1 MKINNLSFR
10 IPFIISVTFILCMLV
25 IVLIITV
32 VSSKTIEDTAIKGL
46 RVAAKS
52 YSDMIDLYFAEK
64 RLVMD
69 LYSKDRNLSRYLSNP
84 TEENRL
90 AAESSLKEFTRE
102 VADTQV
108 FYNYSLVNFNAN
120 IILDSIGGKLL
131 HINYGADSSDWKRFK
146 ENGYDFSAR
155 DFIQPSSA
163 NPLNAICVIWRGIK
177 DENVKVVGVLNSSIN
192 WMKFISDYILPSHI
206 GDTGS
211 IAIIDSKKNII
222 AHTDTNKLYIYD
234 SDIIGTSAYER
245 KPETIREKEDEF
257 FQYVLD
263 NDDGILE
270 YKDDDNVSQISLF
283 SSINNTPWHL
293 IVSYSQ
299 NEIYGDKNKLTKIV
313 IIIAVIMAF
322 IICLISK
329 CIASSIVKPLNIV
342 VMEADH
348 ISKGYIGHSKSELK
362 RKDEIGILMSSFYN
376 MKEAL
381 IEAVNVV
388 NVISKEAKNR
398 AEEIS
403 LKNGKLHSETESNFD
418 NMKET
423 SNVANNIGSS
433 VLETT
438 NYANELIDIMK
449 DANNS
454 IDMADVSITEAAN
467 NADSVSEASNKIR
480 DITKVIE
487 NIAFQTNILAL
498 NASVEAARAGE
509 NGRGFSV
516 VASEIRNLAQ
526 STSGSVKY
534 ISALIEESQK
544 RIEEAAKSTNES
556 KELFY
561 SMKEK
566 IEKAYTLLSNFTNAL
581 KLQKD
586 GIDSINLHIGNI
598 ENSSRNNTKLA
609 EDVSEISRE
618 LEELSINLEE
628 AMSFFKLK
636 TGEDQ

>member
-10 IPFIISVTFILCMLV
+10 IPFIISVTFILCMFV

-69 LYSKDRNLSRYLSNP
+69 LYFKDRNLSRYLSNP

-146 ENGYDFSAR
+146 KMDMIFLQEILYSLLQQ
-155 DFIQPSSA
+155 I
-163 NPLNAICVIWRGIK
+163 LNAICVIWKGIK
-177 DENVKVVGVLNSSIN
+177 DENGKVVGVLNSSIN

-293 IVSYSQ
+293 IVS
-299 NEIYGDKNKLTKIV
+299 
-313 IIIAVIMAF
+313 
-322 IICLISK
+322 
-329 CIASSIVKPLNIV
+329 
-342 VMEADH
+342 
-348 ISKGYIGHSKSELK
+348 
-362 RKDEIGILMSSFYN
+362 
-376 MKEAL
+376 
-381 IEAVNVV
+381 
-388 NVISKEAKNR
+388 
-398 AEEIS
+398 
-403 LKNGKLHSETESNFD
+403 
-418 NMKET
+418 
-423 SNVANNIGSS
+423 
-433 VLETT
+433 
-438 NYANELIDIMK
+438 
-449 DANNS
+449 
-454 IDMADVSITEAAN
+454 
-467 NADSVSEASNKIR
+467 
-480 DITKVIE
+480 
-487 NIAFQTNILAL
+487 
-498 NASVEAARAGE
+498 
-509 NGRGFSV
+509 
-516 VASEIRNLAQ
+516 
-526 STSGSVKY
+526 
-534 ISALIEESQK
+534 
-544 RIEEAAKSTNES
+544 
-556 KELFY
+556 
-561 SMKEK
+561 
-566 IEKAYTLLSNFTNAL
+566 
-581 KLQKD
+581 
-586 GIDSINLHIGNI
+586 
-598 ENSSRNNTKLA
+598 
-609 EDVSEISRE
+609 
-618 LEELSINLEE
+618 
-628 AMSFFKLK
+628 
-636 TGEDQ
+636 

>member
-10 IPFIISVTFILCMLV
+10 IPFIISVTFILCMFV

-163 NPLNAICVIWRGIK
+163 NPLNAICVIWKGIK
-177 DENVKVVGVLNSSIN
+177 DENGKVVGVLNSSIN

-293 IVSYSQ
+293 
-299 NEIYGDKNKLTKIV
+299 
-313 IIIAVIMAF
+313 
-322 IICLISK
+322 
-329 CIASSIVKPLNIV
+329 
-342 VMEADH
+342 
-348 ISKGYIGHSKSELK
+348 
-362 RKDEIGILMSSFYN
+362 
-376 MKEAL
+376 
-381 IEAVNVV
+381 
-388 NVISKEAKNR
+388 
-398 AEEIS
+398 
-403 LKNGKLHSETESNFD
+403 
-418 NMKET
+418 
-423 SNVANNIGSS
+423 
-433 VLETT
+433 
-438 NYANELIDIMK
+438 
-449 DANNS
+449 
-454 IDMADVSITEAAN
+454 
-467 NADSVSEASNKIR
+467 
-480 DITKVIE
+480 
-487 NIAFQTNILAL
+487 
-498 NASVEAARAGE
+498 
-509 NGRGFSV
+509 
-516 VASEIRNLAQ
+516 
-526 STSGSVKY
+526 
-534 ISALIEESQK
+534 
-544 RIEEAAKSTNES
+544 
-556 KELFY
+556 
-561 SMKEK
+561 
-566 IEKAYTLLSNFTNAL
+566 
-581 KLQKD
+581 
-586 GIDSINLHIGNI
+586 
-598 ENSSRNNTKLA
+598 
-609 EDVSEISRE
+609 
-618 LEELSINLEE
+618 
-628 AMSFFKLK
+628 
-636 TGEDQ
+636 